1 MIAGK
6 TLLYNT
12 GSPAWWSVED
22 LEDRIGEGRETQE
35 GQSVQLVSSVAQPC
49 LILQPHELQNARPP
63 CLSPTPGVSSPNSC
77 PLSR

>member
-1 MIAGK
+1 MKADK

-12 GSPAWWSVED
+12 GSPAWCSVED

-49 LILQPHELQNARPP
+49 PILQPHESKHARPP
-63 CLSPTPGVSSPNSC
+63 CLSSTLGVSPNSF